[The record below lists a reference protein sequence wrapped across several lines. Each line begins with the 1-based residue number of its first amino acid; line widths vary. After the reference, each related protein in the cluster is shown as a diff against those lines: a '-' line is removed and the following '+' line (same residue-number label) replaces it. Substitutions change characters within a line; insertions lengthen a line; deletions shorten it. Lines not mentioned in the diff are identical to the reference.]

1 MRSISQSYIARF
13 GGAILVVFLAL
24 IATLLVENIAVET
37 PFALFFV
44 GVAATAWF
52 LGRGPG
58 LLAEILYAASA
69 KWVLTP
75 YLISAGVEPPRTFQ
89 FVSFL
94 LFGTVLVWGLS
105 SFKKKFD
112 EDPAT
117 DDAFLGSF
125 ERNPFPSWTIESAT
139 GRFVGVNKAATDV
152 YGYSREEFAALTL
165 SDLRSDDVVTYS
177 ADGSS
182 PGRSGPISVVKHR
195 RKDGSSLYVELVLQD
210 TPEQADKYRLYHAI
224 DITDRIRTSDAL
236 RTAESRLAQVFGTCP
251 VAMAV
256 TRWADHSFIDINPEF
271 CEMTGWELAD
281 IKGKTPIDIA
291 LLDEELEEGLSRV
304 LEHQNA
310 ISDLEIE
317 IKTRAGK
324 IRNVVIGAV
333 FAEMNGEQIVVS
345 SLVDVTEL
353 RRAEKR
359 NNEAERRLRLVT
371 EKARVG
377 LVMINDRRRFSF
389 VNNEYAEMFGLPTS
403 DISGKRVAEVHP
415 DLYTNQIGPY
425 LDRVFDG
432 HSLNFE
438 IRQATGGGNRFF
450 DIRCEPTISN
460 GEVSSVVAVVTDIT
474 QKTLADLARD
484 ASEERY
490 RTLFEYSPD
499 GIAIADTDSRYVDVN
514 EALCQMLGYNRE
526 ELIGKHATDIFVP
539 REVPH
544 LGEVLYGLNA
554 DLEYYQEWQY
564 RRKDGSTFPGEVMAT
579 IMPDGNT
586 LTVIRDI
593 TERKHLEDQL
603 LQAQK
608 MEAIGVLAGG
618 VAHDF
623 NNILTAISGYT
634 DLTLQNMRLDDPLR
648 EYISEIGQ
656 AGDRAAA
663 LTKQLLSF
671 SRRGDMSLAV
681 HNLNDSINDTQRML
695 RRIIKENVA
704 FRIELMPDLHNVKV
718 DASHISQVL
727 VNLVVN
733 AGDAMPEGGTITI
746 STRNTYLDGDIVQE
760 NVVVTSGPFV
770 ELTVRDT
777 GVGMDENTK
786 RRIFEPFYTTKEAGK
801 GTGLG
806 LSTVY
811 GIVRQSGGDI
821 SVESEPGKGSTFRVF
836 LPAATIEKDERRSVY
851 RSQEIPKRSGTILLV
866 EDESPVR
873 TLVHS
878 ILSRQGFT
886 VVPAESGEKALD
898 ICRSF
903 DGTFD
908 LLLTDMIMPGMDG
921 ITLQKQI
928 CEVRPGIRT
937 LIMSGYTGETL
948 EKAMLLEPDISF
960 IGKPFGPEDLIKSVT
975 AIIEPRSELLNADPA
990 HSRAASQGMVR

>member
-13 GGAILVVFLAL
+13 GGAILIVFLAL
-24 IATLLVENIAVET
+24 IATLLVESIAVQT
-37 PFALFFV
+37 PFTLFFV

-69 KWVLTP
+69 QLVLTP
-75 YLISAGVEPPRTFQ
+75 YLISIGAEPPRIFQ
-89 FVSFL
+89 LISFL
-94 LFGTVLVWGLS
+94 LFGTALVWGLS
-105 SFKKKFD
+105 SFKKRFD
-112 EDPAT
+112 EVPGT
-117 DDAFLGSF
+117 EITFQGSF
-125 ERNPFPSWTIESAT
+125 EGNPFPSWTIESAT
-139 GRFVGVNKAATDV
+139 GRFVGVNKAATDA
-152 YGYSREEFAALTL
+152 YGYSREEFASITI
-165 SDLRSDDVVTYS
+165 SDLLSDDVVTH
-177 ADGSS
+177 AGDGSS

-195 RKDGSSLYVELVLQD
+195 RKDGSSFYVELIQQE

-224 DITDRIRTSDAL
+224 DVTDRIRTSDAL
-236 RTAESRLAQVFGTCP
+236 KTTEARLAQVFGTCP

-256 TRWADHSFIDINPEF
+256 TCWADRSFIDVNPEF
-271 CEMTGWELAD
+271 CEMTGWELAELR
-281 IKGKTPIDIA
+281 GKTATEIG
-291 LLDEELEEGLSRV
+291 LLDAELEQGLAKV
-304 LEHQNA
+304 LEHQNT
-310 ISDLEIE
+310 ISDREIQ
-317 IKTRAGK
+317 IRTRAGK
-324 IRNVVIGAV
+324 IRNVIVGAV
-333 FAEMNGEQIVVS
+333 FAEMNGEQIIVS

-359 NNEAERRLRLVT
+359 NSAAERRLRLVT

-377 LVMINDRRRFSF
+377 LVMINERRRFSF

-403 DISGKRVAEVHP
+403 DIAGKRVAEVHP
-415 DLYTNQIGPY
+415 DLYTNQIEPY
-425 LDRVFDG
+425 LDKVFDG

-438 IRQATGGGNRFF
+438 VRQSTRSGNRFF
-450 DIRCEPTISN
+450 DIRCEPTIVN
-460 GEVSSVVAVVTDIT
+460 GEVSSVVAVVMDIT

-499 GIAIADTDSRYVDVN
+499 GIAIADTDSRYIDVN
-514 EALCQMLGYNRE
+514 EALCKMLGYSRE

-564 RRKDGSTFPGEVMAT
+564 RRKDGSTFPGEVIAT

-623 NNILTAISGYT
+623 NNILTAISGYS
-634 DLTLQNMRLDDPLR
+634 DLTLQNMRSDDPLR
-648 EYISEIGQ
+648 EYISEIRQ
-656 AGDRAAA
+656 AGDRAAT

-671 SRRGDMSLAV
+671 SRRGEMSLAV

-760 NVVVTSGPFV
+760 NVVVTSGPYV

-836 LPAATIEKDERRSVY
+836 LPAANTEKDERRSTY
-851 RSQEIPKRSGTILLV
+851 RSQETPKRTGSILLV

-878 ILSRQGFT
+878 ILTRQGFT

-898 ICRSF
+898 ICRTG

-921 ITLQKQI
+921 ITLQSKI
-928 CEVRPGIRT
+928 CEIRPGMRT

-948 EKAMLLEPDISF
+948 EKAMLLEPNISF
-960 IGKPFGPEDLIKSVT
+960 IGKPFGPEELIKSVV
-975 AIIEPRSELLNADPA
+975 AIIDPNPELAETNPA
-990 HSRAASQGMVR
+990 YSRAASHRTVT